1 MKMEQPKE
9 ITTASASGILISTI
23 IGVGVLP
30 LPLFAVQANNTGA
43 PLVTI
48 VAIVLA
54 FIGLFVITLLGMR
67 YPDLT
72 IIGYSQKIV
81 GKWLGRLLGGL
92 FVLFFSILT
101 GLASR
106 EFGSVVIS
114 AVLKDTPLEVTV
126 FVMLVLAAVTTRHDM
141 TTFAYIQLFYL
152 PFILAPGLI
161 IVVLSLKNAN
171 FLYLQ
176 PIWGN
181 EPDMHL
187 IISGI
192 FIIAALFQG
201 SFVMTIIIPSMKQA
215 SKAMKASIWA
225 IIISGGLYTL
235 IVIATVSVFG
245 TEETKKLIW
254 PTLELARTT
263 SLPGNILQRLDIIFL
278 ALWVVSVFTTL
289 LTSYKLTIH
298 MLSQLIGLSD
308 HKMLSFFIL
317 PFFFFLAMIPQNV
330 LQMYEIIRAVGQ
342 IGLILTIGFPILLL
356 LIDSVKRKR
365 RENNEQTSKA

>member
-1 MKMEQPKE
+1 MEHPRE
-9 ITTASASGILISTI
+9 ITTATASGVLISTI

-43 PLVTI
+43 PLVTVI
-48 VAIVLA
+48 AIILA
-54 FIGLFVITLLGMR
+54 FIGLSVITILGMR
-67 YPDLT
+67 YPNHS
-72 IIGYSQKIV
+72 IIGYSQKII
-81 GKWLGRLLGGL
+81 GKWLGLFLGIL

-114 AVLKDTPLEVTV
+114 AVLKETPLEVTV
-126 FVMLVLAAVTTRHDM
+126 FVMLVLAAFTTRHDM

-152 PFILAPGLI
+152 PFILAPALI
-161 IVVLSLKNAN
+161 IVVLSLKNGN
-171 FLYLQ
+171 ILYLQ
-176 PIWGN
+176 PVWGN
-181 EPDMHL
+181 EPDIRL
-187 IISGI
+187 IISGV

-201 SFVMTIIIPSMKQA
+201 SFVMTIIIPSMKKA
-215 SKAMKASIWA
+215 RKAMKASIWA

-245 TEETKKLIW
+245 TEETRKLIW

-278 ALWVVSVFTTL
+278 AIWVVSVFTTL

-298 MLSQLIGLSD
+298 MLSQLLGLSD
-308 HKMLSFFIL
+308 HKMMSFFIL
-317 PFFFFLAMIPQNV
+317 PFFFLLAMIPQNV
-330 LQMYEIIRAVGQ
+330 LQMYEIIRVVGQ
-342 IGLILTIGFPILLL
+342 IGLILTIGIPVLLL

-365 RENNEQTSKA
+365 RANNEHISKV

>member
-1 MKMEQPKE
+1 MEQPKE
-9 ITTASASGILISTI
+9 ITTLSASGVLISTI

-43 PLVTI
+43 PLVT
-48 VAIVLA
+48 VLA
-54 FIGLFVITLLGMR
+54 IILAFLGLSFITLLGIR
-67 YPDLT
+67 YPNLS
-72 IIGYSQKIV
+72 IIGYSQKII
-81 GKWLGRLLGGL
+81 GKWLGRLIGILL
-92 FVLFFSILT
+92 VFFFSILT

-114 AVLKDTPLEVTV
+114 AVLKETPLEVTV
-126 FVMLVLAAVTTRHDM
+126 CVMLVLAAITTRHDM
-141 TTFAYIQLFYL
+141 TTYAYIQLFYL

-161 IVVLSLKNAN
+161 IVGLSLKNAN
-171 FLYLQ
+171 FIYLQ

-181 EPDMHL
+181 QPDIGM
-187 IISGI
+187 IMSGT

-201 SFVMTIIIPSMKQA
+201 SFVMTILIPSMKKA
-215 SKAMKASIWA
+215 RDAMKASIWA

-245 TEETKKLIW
+245 SEEIKKLIW

-298 MLSQLIGLSD
+298 MLSQLIGLRD
-308 HKMLSFFIL
+308 HKMMSFFFL
-317 PFFFFLAMIPQNV
+317 PFFFLLAMIPQNI
-330 LQMYEIIRAVGQ
+330 LQMYEIIKIVGQ
-342 IGLILTIGFPILLL
+342 IGLGLTIGLPFLLL

-365 RENNEQTSKA
+365 RTKNEQAKEV